1 MNATHRIGGVIHTVH
16 ACVLN
21 ASVRRWAVVLFLLN
35 LLVALAFTFLVFPEL
50 LDATS
55 GLDSDGYGR
64 TGQALYETGR
74 FDSLTKAPLY
84 PGFIAGISWAHGGYA
99 VWCIQVA
106 QALLAALT
114 CVVMYSLF
122 RAVLDSGIAKYA
134 GLACAAYPMTI
145 WYVPRLWTETFL
157 TFMLAVLSLS
167 IVRALRRPTS
177 TRMCLCGLA
186 AGALALS
193 KGIGAVFVFF
203 VPSLLLARFRR
214 EGLRWVV
221 LFLLSA
227 AFLIAPWTYRNLQI
241 TGRFIPIHAT
251 GGYNFYLGNGFTRH
265 WLESPLS
272 YVDLKA
278 MTLVDMEA
286 LSDAPGSLPED
297 PVDLDDVLMRAA
309 FAELVADPLFLP
321 RKILTQSLTFWF
333 LAATPSKS
341 IVTGL
346 VQAPVVILAVA
357 GVIRALRRRSW
368 ALALLIP
375 VLGIMSIAVVVYAFA
390 RLSGTVMPYMLGLAV
405 YGLPSAGNSSVARAP
420 DGSAGNH
427 LL

>member
-1 MNATHRIGGVIHTVH
+1 MKGKHRMGGVIHAVH
-16 ACVLN
+16 GCVLH

-35 LLVALAFTFLVFPEL
+35 LLVALAFTFLVFPEM

-55 GLDSDGYGR
+55 GLDADGYGR
-64 TGQALYETGR
+64 TGRVLYETGR
-74 FDSLTKAPLY
+74 FDSLTQAPLY

-99 VWCIQVA
+99 VRYIQAA

-122 RAVLDSGIAKYA
+122 REVLDSGIAKYA
-134 GLACAAYPMTI
+134 GLACAVYPMTI
-145 WYVPRLWTETFL
+145 WYVPRLWTETLL
-157 TFMLAVLSLS
+157 TFMLAVFSLSL
-167 IVRALRRPTS
+167 VRVLRRPTS
-177 TRMCLCGLA
+177 VKMCLCGLA

-193 KGIGAVFVFF
+193 KGIGVVFVFF
-203 VPSLLLARFRR
+203 VPFLLLARFRR
-214 EGLRWVV
+214 EGLRWIV

-251 GGYNFYLGNGFTRH
+251 SGYNFYLGNGFTRH

-272 YVDLKA
+272 YVDLKV
-278 MTLVDMEA
+278 MTLADMQT
-286 LSDAPGSLPED
+286 LSDAQGSLPED
-297 PVDLDDVLMRAA
+297 PVDLDDALMRAA
-309 FAELVADPLFLP
+309 LAEFVADPLLP
-321 RKILTQSLTFWF
+321 PQKILTQSLTFWF

-346 VQAPVVILAVA
+346 VQAPVVILAVV
-357 GVIRALRRRSW
+357 GVIRARRRRSW

-390 RLSGTVMPYMLGLAV
+390 RLSSTIMPYMLGLAV
-405 YGLPSAGNSSVARAP
+405 YSLPSVGTSSLAREP
-420 DGSAGNH
+420 DGLAGSRPS
-427 LL
+427 

>member
-1 MNATHRIGGVIHTVH
+1 MKATHWMGGVIHTVH
-16 ACVLN
+16 GYVLD

-35 LLVALAFTFLVFPEL
+35 LLVALAFTFLAFPEL

-64 TGQALYETGR
+64 AGQALYETGR
-74 FDSLTKAPLY
+74 FDSVTQAPLY
-84 PGFIAGISWAHGGYA
+84 PAFIAGISWAHGGYA
-99 VWCIQVA
+99 VRYIQAA

-134 GLACAAYPMTI
+134 GLACAVYPMTI

-157 TFMLAVLSLS
+157 TFMLALLSLS
-167 IVRALRRPTS
+167 LVRALQRPTS
-177 TRMCLCGLA
+177 VKMCLCGLA

-193 KGIGAVFVFF
+193 KGIGVVFVFL

-214 EGLRWVV
+214 EGLRWIV
-221 LFLLSA
+221 LFVLSA
-227 AFLIAPWTYRNLQI
+227 ALLIAPWTYRNLQI

-278 MTLVDMEA
+278 MTLADMEA
-286 LSDAPGSLPED
+286 LSDAQGSLPQD
-297 PVDLDDVLMRAA
+297 PVDLDDALMGAA
-309 FAELVADPLFLP
+309 LAEFVADPLLLP

-346 VQAPVVILAVA
+346 VQVPVVILAVA

-405 YGLPSAGNSSVARAP
+405 YSLSSAETSPLARAP
-420 DGSAGNH
+420 DGLAGSRPS
-427 LL
+427 